1 MTRGVLI
8 NVLQLGSAHCCS
20 WVKILGFA
28 ERGTL
33 LFGPWLAAARLRA
46 HSPALGQSC
55 VVSIR
60 WSRQNLLDGVLVR
73 LCFKVQDCEKR
84 ALPFTALTFEGEE
97 V

>member
-8 NVLQLGSAHCCS
+8 SVLQLGSVHCCS
-20 WVKILGFA
+20 WVKMLGFA

-55 VVSIR
+55 VVSLR
-60 WSRQNLLDGVLVR
+60 WSRQNLLERMSVR
-73 LCFKVQDCEKR
+73 LCLDVQDCEKR
-84 ALPFTALTFEGEE
+84 ALPFTALTFEGKE